1 MKKATKII
9 LGLIIVI
16 LVGIIGVKSYFLI
29 KEKNNNNG
37 NTNTNNNNNVL
48 YTYASADNSATNG
61 NGELLYVYEMN
72 DNIIKF
78 KYHTPWSENDITGT
92 ATKANNDIYVYQK
105 DNYKIEIQLN
115 SMGENSLKITE
126 YENDSVTSFKN
137 LWK

>member
-16 LVGIIGVKSYFLI
+16 LVGVIGVKSYFLI
-29 KEKNNNNG
+29 KEKNNNN
-37 NTNTNNNNNVL
+37 NNNNNVL
-48 YTYASADNSATNG
+48 YTYGSADNSSTNG

-92 ATKANNDIYVYQK
+92 ATKATNDLYVYQK

-115 SMGENSLKITE
+115 TTGDNSLKITE
-126 YENDSVTSFKN
+126 YENNSVTSWKN